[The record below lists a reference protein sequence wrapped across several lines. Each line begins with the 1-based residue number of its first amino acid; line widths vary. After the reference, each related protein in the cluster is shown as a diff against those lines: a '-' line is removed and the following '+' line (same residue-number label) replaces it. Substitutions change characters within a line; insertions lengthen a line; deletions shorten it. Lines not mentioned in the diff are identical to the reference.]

1 MSLPSSFT
9 IVQGVTKR
17 FASGMKATPC
27 TIRRLG
33 STTVTGSVD
42 SAPEKIP
49 LGYYMLFVFNTNGVP
64 AVAKIISVTQAV
76 R

>member
-49 LGYYMLFVFNTNGVP
+49 LGFVFNTNGVP